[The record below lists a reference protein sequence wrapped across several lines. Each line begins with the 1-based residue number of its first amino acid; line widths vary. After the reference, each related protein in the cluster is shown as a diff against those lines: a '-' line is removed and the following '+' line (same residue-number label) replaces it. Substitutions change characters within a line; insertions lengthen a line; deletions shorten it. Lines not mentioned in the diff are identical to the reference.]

1 MVEFDVAVVGLG
13 VMGAASAYELAA
25 RGSRVVAFDRFTP
38 PHTYGSTHGRTRII
52 REAYFED
59 PLYVPL
65 VQRAYE
71 KWAELEE
78 RTRQQ
83 LFIRTGGLMIGPEA
97 GAIFAGSLQSA
108 IDHDLPHEVLSAEE
122 TRRRFP
128 GLHPEAGMLALLEP
142 RAGLLLPELCLQGF
156 LDLASAHGAVL
167 QSESSVAGW
176 SSRPDGIEV
185 RLGTGERVRCGQL
198 VLAAG
203 PWATDLLDGAEIP
216 LQPERQTF
224 HWFEPATTEFAAD
237 VCPIALWEYDAGRY
251 FATFSDI
258 GHGLKAGIH
267 HEGQNTHPDRVDRQA
282 NADDESAIRALLE
295 RFLPAA
301 NHRLLDTAVCL
312 YTNTPDHDFVLD
324 RHPHDDRVIVVSPC
338 SGHGFKF
345 ASAIGEVVADLAT
358 AGGSRFDLHAFRID
372 RFHDVEV

>member
-13 VMGAASAYELAA
+13 VMGAATTYELAA
-25 RGSRVVAFDRFTP
+25 RGTRVIAFDRFTP

-71 KWAELEE
+71 KWHELEE
-78 RTRQQ
+78 RTRQR
-83 LFIRTGGLMIGPEA
+83 LFVQTGGLMVGPEDGVLFT
-97 GAIFAGSLQSA
+97 GALQSA
-108 IDHDLPHEVLSAEE
+108 RVHGLPHEVMDARE
-122 TRRRFP
+122 TLRRFP
-128 GLHPEAGMLALLEP
+128 GLRPEPGMVALLEP
-142 RAGLLLPELCLQGF
+142 RAGLLLPELCLQAF
-156 LDLASAHGAVL
+156 LDLAIAHGAEL
-167 QSESSVAGW
+167 RTESAVDGW
-176 SSRPDGIEV
+176 SARTDGIDL
-185 RLGTGERVRCGQL
+185 RIGNGERIRCGRL

-203 PWATDLLDGAEIP
+203 PWMTDLLNGAVLPI
-216 LQPERQTF
+216 QPERQLF
-224 HWFEPATTEFAAD
+224 HWFEPATSEYRAD
-237 VCPIALWEYDAGRY
+237 RCPIALWEYDAGRY

-267 HEGQNTHPDRVDRQA
+267 HEGENTRADQVDRVP
-282 NADDESAIRALLE
+282 NAADERAIRELLH

-301 NHRLLDTAVCL
+301 NHRLLDSAVCL
-312 YTNTPDHDFVLD
+312 YTNTPDHAFVLD
-324 RHPHDDRVIVVSPC
+324 RHPDDGRVLVVSPC

-358 AGGSRFDLHAFRID
+358 RGESRFDLHAFRIG
-372 RFHDVEV
+372 RFDPVQA